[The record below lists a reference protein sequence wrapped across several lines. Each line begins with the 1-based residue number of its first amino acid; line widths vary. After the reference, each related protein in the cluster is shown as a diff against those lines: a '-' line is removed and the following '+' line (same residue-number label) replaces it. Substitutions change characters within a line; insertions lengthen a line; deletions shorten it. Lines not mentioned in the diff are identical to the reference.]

1 MSAQKEDDGVGYKQ
15 PPKAYRWKKG
25 QCGNPG
31 RKRKRTLKGT
41 AEIIDRLFVKPVR
54 FVENGSARKASGLA
68 VIVRQLVKRQLAGER
83 RAMAVLNK
91 YQTFAVRQNVSR
103 DTLILS
109 DSSERRR
116 EMAKRAKAVEGE
128 T

>member
-1 MSAQKEDDGVGYKQ
+1 MIAQKEDGGVGYKR

-31 RKRKRTLKGT
+31 RKRKRVLKGA
-41 AEIIDRLFVKPVR
+41 AEIIDQLFAKPVS
-54 FVENGSARKASGLA
+54 FVEDGSVRKASGLA
-68 VIVRQLVKRQLAGER
+68 VIVSQLVKKQLAGER
-83 RAMAVLNK
+83 RAMNVRLK
-91 YQTFAVRQNVSR
+91 YETFAVRQNVSR
-103 DTLILS
+103 DILILS

-116 EMAKRAKAVEGE
+116 EMAKRAKAVEGG

>member
-1 MSAQKEDDGVGYKQ
+1 M
-15 PPKAYRWKKG
+15 
-25 QCGNPG
+25 
-31 RKRKRTLKGT
+31 KGT
-41 AEIIDRLFVKPVR
+41 AEIIDQLFAKRVS
-54 FVENGSARKASGLA
+54 FVEDGSVREASGLA
-68 VIVRQLVKRQLAGER
+68 VIVRQLAKRQLAVER

-103 DTLILS
+103 DILILS

-116 EMAKRAKAVEGE
+116 EMGKRAKAVEGE

>member
-1 MSAQKEDDGVGYKQ
+1 MSVQKEDDAVGYKR

-31 RKRKRTLKGT
+31 RRRKRALKGT
-41 AEIIDRLFVKPVR
+41 AEIIDQLFAKPMS
-54 FVENGSARKASGLA
+54 FVENGLARKASGLA
-68 VIVRQLVKRQLAGER
+68 VIVRQLVKRQVAGER
-83 RAMAVLNK
+83 RAMAILNQF
-91 YQTFAVRQNVSR
+91 QTFAVRQNVSR
-103 DTLILS
+103 DILILS

-116 EMAKRAKAVEGE
+116 EMGKRAKAVEGE

>member
-1 MSAQKEDDGVGYKQ
+1 
-15 PPKAYRWKKG
+15 
-25 QCGNPG
+25 
-31 RKRKRTLKGT
+31 
-41 AEIIDRLFVKPVR
+41 
-54 FVENGSARKASGLA
+54 
-68 VIVRQLVKRQLAGER
+68 
-83 RAMAVLNK
+83 MAVLNK

>member
-1 MSAQKEDDGVGYKQ
+1 MIAQKENDAVGYKRR
-15 PPKAYRWKKG
+15 PKAYRWKKG

-31 RKRKRTLKGT
+31 RKRKRALKGA
-41 AEIIDRLFVKPVR
+41 AETIDQLFAKPVS
-54 FVENGSARKASGLA
+54 FVENGSARKTSGLA

-83 RAMAVLNK
+83 RAMEVLNK
-91 YQTFAVRQNVSR
+91 YRTFAVRQNVSR
-103 DTLILS
+103 DILILS
-109 DSSERRR
+109 DLSERRR